1 VAAQAHTLLGLSPD
15 DSGLVIAHLG
25 NGASIC
31 AVRNGESVDTSM
43 GMTPLEGLVMGTRC
57 GDVDF
62 GAMAWI
68 AQQTG
73 QSFEDLERVVNKE
86 SGLLGISGISSDLRT
101 LEKAWHEGNER
112 AQLAIHT
119 FVHRIARH
127 IAGHAASLHRLD
139 GVVFTGG
146 IGENSKLVRALVAEH
161 LKVFG
166 IILDD
171 AKNALPGSAGERV
184 ISTESSRVACAVI
197 PTNEEKMI
205 ALDALRL
212 GKVTPAAAYA

>member
-1 VAAQAHTLLGLSPD
+1 
-15 DSGLVIAHLG
+15 
-25 NGASIC
+25 
-31 AVRNGESVDTSM
+31 M
-43 GMTPLEGLVMGTRC
+43 
-57 GDVDF
+57 
-62 GAMAWI
+62 
-68 AQQTG
+68 
-73 QSFEDLERVVNKE
+73 
-86 SGLLGISGISSDLRT
+86 
-101 LEKAWHEGNER
+101 
-112 AQLAIHT
+112 AIHT

-171 AKNALPGSAGERV
+171 DKNALPGSAGERV